1 MITKA
6 RKTIAPE
13 ALTGFQRAAV
23 QLTTEKQDNEDN
35 VLGGRFW
42 GRKRSAQSASVQVA
56 SVDSIDSAAVAD
68 VTPKVNLNMEHA
80 DAEMMIGTGW
90 REFQKVR
97 RHSQGTRH
105 VTALPAHVSAFVH
118 CALFWLKECVCVCVC
133 TCTPAHPATSCCVC
147 ILALPPSP
155 RPHLTLQMRDLANDD
170 LQMMKNAARDE
181 AQYYLGV
188 GEQEFHKA
196 RGLFFSDAHQAKAYF
211 VKEQEHLRKEM
222 VTFCGVTF
230 VAHGSVVLSKG
241 GDSWVGTT
249 ESPLLRDDAVSRVPK
264 FLLTSP
270 PLQLLCS
277 SPYFRQ
283 LAAWSWRCY

>member
-23 QLTTEKQDNEDN
+23 ELTTEKQDNEDN

-118 CALFWLKECVCVCVC
+118 CALFWLKECVCVCVHLH
-133 TCTPAHPATSCCVC
+133 TCTPCNLVLCVHPCPSS
-147 ILALPPSP
+147 LAPAAS
-155 RPHLTLQMRDLANDD
+155 DLA
-170 LQMMKNAARDE
+170 DE
-181 AQYYLGV
+181 
-188 GEQEFHKA
+188 
-196 RGLFFSDAHQAKAYF
+196 RP
-211 VKEQEHLRKEM
+211 
-222 VTFCGVTF
+222 C
-230 VAHGSVVLSKG
+230 
-241 GDSWVGTT
+241 
-249 ESPLLRDDAVSRVPK
+249 
-264 FLLTSP
+264 
-270 PLQLLCS
+270 
-277 SPYFRQ
+277 
-283 LAAWSWRCY
+283 